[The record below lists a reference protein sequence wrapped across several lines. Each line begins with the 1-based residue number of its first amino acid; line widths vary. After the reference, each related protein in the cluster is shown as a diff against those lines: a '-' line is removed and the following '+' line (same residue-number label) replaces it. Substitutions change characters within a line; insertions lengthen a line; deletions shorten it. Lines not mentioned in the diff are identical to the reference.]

1 MSELRVD
8 KIIDSSGSGAV
19 EFSGGIII
27 PPGQSLS
34 GTASSTT
41 NIPNL
46 TGDVSSVNT
55 TTTLATVNT
64 NIGTYGSSTSIPII
78 TVNAKGLVTGVTT
91 NAITVGDGAL
101 SLATSGTGLSGSASF
116 SANQSGASAFTVT
129 SNATSDNTNGAVV
142 SRNASGGFSAGIIT
156 ATSLIGGNASVT
168 LLNATGISTIGN
180 LKITPIGTGATVGSV
195 GIVTYYGDGSN
206 LTGVSA
212 AGYQFNVGIQSA
224 VSTQLTAI
232 GSNVLTLPSTIGK
245 RYIIHS
251 INASNVAVGNTEV
264 NVIGAFDISGGER
277 NYFAYNIPIPTGTS
291 VELLKQPQVLNPSDI
306 IAMRGTDYNRN
317 GSDSAVQIY
326 ISYEVKNDTNYFGVG
341 VGTVGIAVTDPTT
354 IYTSTTYPSVIQSIR
369 LTNRTDSG
377 DYPVSITITSGITTT
392 YIIDDLIVPKYGS
405 VELLDTP
412 KALTVNNTIQVI
424 VDQTQ
429 TIDVQLSGIKV
440 VT

>member
-1 MSELRVD
+1 MAIAFNNQNNSIGL
-8 KIIDSSGSGAV
+8 GSTN
-19 EFSGGIII
+19 
-27 PPGQSLS
+27 SL
-34 GTASSTT
+34 GF
-41 NIPNL
+41 
-46 TGDVSSVNT
+46 
-55 TTTLATVNT
+55 
-64 NIGTYGSSTSIPII
+64 STSITINSTGVGIGTTNP
-78 TVNAKGLVTGVTT
+78 TQRLDVLGSARVTG
-91 NAITVGDGAL
+91 AIYDST
-101 SLATSGTGLSGSASF
+101 
-116 SANQSGASAFTVT
+116 
-129 SNATSDNTNGAVV
+129 
-142 SRNASGGFSAGIIT
+142 NASGTSGKVLQSTETGT
-156 ATSLIGGNASVT
+156 LWAT
-168 LLNATGISTIGN
+168 
-180 LKITPIGTGATVGSV
+180 P
-195 GIVTYYGDGSN
+195 
-206 LTGVSA
+206 

-224 VSTQLTAI
+224 VSTQLTGV
-232 GSNVLTLPSTIGK
+232 GSNVLTLPSTSGK
-245 RYIIHS
+245 KYIIHS

-264 NVIGAFDISGGER
+264 NVTGAFDISGGER
-277 NYFAYNIPIPTGTS
+277 SYFAYDIPIPNGTT

-341 VGTVGIAVTDPTT
+341 VGTVGIAITDPTT

-405 VELLDTP
+405 VELLDAP

-429 TIDVQLSGIKV
+429 TIDVQLSGIRV